1 MASVHERLKIIIIE
15 TLSVEEEDVIPDASF
30 VDDLGADSLDVVEM
44 IMAMETEFSTDEETL
59 EINDEDAEKI
69 IKVSDAL
76 TFLENQGI
84 TD

>member
-1 MASVHERLKIIIIE
+1 METVSDRLKNIIVE
-15 TLSVEEEDVIPDASF
+15 TLSVEEGDVVPDASF

-44 IMAMETEFSTDEETL
+44 IMAIETEFSSDDEAL
-59 EINDEDAEKI
+59 EINDEEAEKI

-76 TFLENQGI
+76 SFLENKGI

>member
-1 MASVHERLKIIIIE
+1 MASVYERLKIIIIE

>member
-1 MASVHERLKIIIIE
+1 MATVNERLTDIIVE
-15 TLSVEEEDVIPDASF
+15 TLSVEESEVVPDASF

-44 IMAMETEFSTDEETL
+44 IMAIETEFSSDSESL
-59 EINDEDAEKI
+59 EINDEEAEKI

-76 TFLENQGI
+76 AFLENKGI

>member
-1 MASVHERLKIIIIE
+1 MASVSERLKNIIVE
-15 TLSVEEEDVIPDASF
+15 TLSVEEDDVIPDASF

-59 EINDEDAEKI
+59 EINDEEAEKI

-76 TFLENQGI
+76 TFLENKGI
-84 TD
+84 SD

>member
-1 MASVHERLKIIIIE
+1 MATVSDRLKNIIVE
-15 TLSVEEEDVIPDASF
+15 TLSVEEADVLPDASF

-44 IMAMETEFSTDEETL
+44 IMAIETEFSSDDETL
-59 EINDEDAEKI
+59 EINDEEAEKI

-76 TFLENQGI
+76 AFLENKGI

>member
-1 MASVHERLKIIIIE
+1 MASVSERLKNIIIE

-44 IMAMETEFSTDEETL
+44 IMAIETEFSTDEETL
-59 EINDEDAEKI
+59 EINDEEAEKI

-76 TFLENQGI
+76 TFLENKGI
-84 TD
+84 SD